1 MCKSLLTCNFSL
13 ILFSCSFLSSSVI
26 MTGAMVVVAPGSSV
40 QLLIAVLVM
49 QGYLMVVLKT
59 APYEEDSED
68 WSSFIACVALTLTC
82 IGGLVLIQDNPT
94 NRTYEDS
101 LLAAILIG
109 INVFCI
115 AADIVIVVVFDCE
128 LGTKCGL
135 CGGSDPKSTNKKN
148 NNNKV
153 MPVIT
158 SEGGNKDDDVAERA
172 RAAWSEK

>member
-1 MCKSLLTCNFSL
+1 
-13 ILFSCSFLSSSVI
+13 

-49 QGYLMVVLKT
+49 LWYLMIVLKT

-82 IGGLVLIQDNPT
+82 IGGFALIMDKQTD
-94 NRTYEDS
+94 RTYEDS
-101 LLAAILIG
+101 LLAVILIG

-115 AADIVIVVVFDCE
+115 ALDIAIVVIIDC
-128 LGTKCGL
+128 GVGAKCGL

-153 MPVIT
+153 MPVMT

>member
-1 MCKSLLTCNFSL
+1 
-13 ILFSCSFLSSSVI
+13 

-82 IGGLVLIQDNPT
+82 IGGLVLIQDNPS

-101 LLAAILIG
+101 LLAVILIG

-115 AADIVIVVVFDCE
+115 ALDIAIVVVVYCG
-128 LGTKCGL
+128 LGAKCGL
-135 CGGSDPKSTNKKN
+135 CRGGSDDNANQKKN

-153 MPVIT
+153 MPVRNT
-158 SEGGNKDDDVAERA
+158 NEGGI
-172 RAAWSEK
+172 

>member
-1 MCKSLLTCNFSL
+1 
-13 ILFSCSFLSSSVI
+13 

-49 QGYLMVVLKT
+49 LWYLMVVLKT

-82 IGGLVLIQDNPT
+82 IGGLVLIQDNPS

-101 LLAAILIG
+101 LLAVILIG

-115 AADIVIVVVFDCE
+115 ALDIVIVVVVDCG
-128 LGTKCGL
+128 LGAKCGL
-135 CGGSDPKSTNKKN
+135 CGGGSDDSANQKKN

-153 MPVIT
+153 MPVRNT
-158 SEGGNKDDDVAERA
+158 NEGGIKKDDDDDVAERA
-172 RAAWSEK
+172 EAAWGQPISQEIKGQVKDWQPPPPPEN

>member
-1 MCKSLLTCNFSL
+1 
-13 ILFSCSFLSSSVI
+13 

-82 IGGLVLIQDNPT
+82 IGGLVLIQDNPS

-101 LLAAILIG
+101 LLAVILIG

-115 AADIVIVVVFDCE
+115 ALDIAIVVVVDCG
-128 LGTKCGL
+128 LGAKCGL
-135 CGGSDPKSTNKKN
+135 CRGGSDDKSTNKKKN
-148 NNNKV
+148 NSNTV
-153 MPVIT
+153 MPVNT
-158 SEGGNKDDDVAERA
+158 NDGGIKKDDDDVTERA
-172 RAAWSEK
+172 EAAWGQPISQEIKGQVKDWQPPPPPEN